1 MKICRFIIVCP
12 ARGSITNGA
21 QVKSM
26 DDPTRNIRMQ
36 SLAVIEGSNPLTRFK
51 SGGYPTPPR
60 PSEASYP
67 KPWPAQR
74 MVCSSLGDQKRAR
87 LAAGPPLGSHLK
99 LQRLDCLSWACLPT
113 PLFCPACERGRRRVL
128 VNSLVLPIPLDKLDA
143 PVLNP
148 PCTELRLCIFRSKKC
163 AVMWY

>member
-1 MKICRFIIVCP
+1 
-12 ARGSITNGA
+12 
-21 QVKSM
+21 M
-26 DDPTRNIRMQ
+26 DDPRRNVRMQ

-51 SGGYPTPPR
+51 SGGYPTTLSR

-74 MVCSSLGDQKRAR
+74 TVCSGLGDQKRAH
-87 LAAGPPLGSHLK
+87 LAAGPPLSSHLK

-113 PLFCPACERGRRRVL
+113 PLFCPACERGRWRVL

-148 PCTELRLCIFRSKKC
+148 PCTELRLCIFQSKKR